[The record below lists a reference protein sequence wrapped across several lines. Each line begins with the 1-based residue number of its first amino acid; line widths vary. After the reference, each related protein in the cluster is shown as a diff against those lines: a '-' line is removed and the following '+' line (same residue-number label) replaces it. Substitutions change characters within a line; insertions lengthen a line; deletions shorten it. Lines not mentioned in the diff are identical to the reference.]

1 MLTDRII
8 LVCTV
13 LLAAVYF
20 YATAQIP
27 TLEIGDPLGPK
38 AFPRLLGIGLLITA
52 AVLFFEIRAAAKE
65 PRAKAPQAQD
75 GDNNHLWAI
84 AAVTVWTGVYY
95 AVFDSLGYIIATA
108 AYLLGLTGYFHRGKW
123 VANILVS
130 VLFPIGTYLMFVKVF
145 GVMLAQGV
153 LKII

>member
-1 MLTDRII
+1 LTDKII
-8 LVCTV
+8 LVCTL

-52 AVLFFEIRAAAKE
+52 AILFLEIRAKAKE
-65 PRAKAPQAQD
+65 RRDETPQAAA
-75 GDNNHLWAI
+75 GDYKHLWVI
-84 AAVTVWTGVYY
+84 AGVTVWTGLYY
-95 AVFDSLGYIIATA
+95 AVFESLGYVLGSA

-123 VANILVS
+123 VTNILVS
-130 VLFPIGTYLMFVKVF
+130 VLFAIGTYLVFVKVF
-145 GVMLAQGV
+145 GVMLAEGV
-153 LKII
+153 LKI